1 MSATGPATAPA
12 TGPGLG
18 RRVRTVIPA
27 DIDREDRLLA
37 GLTARQLA
45 ILAVAAVA
53 AWGVLLAATPL
64 LPLSVAVVLAAPI
77 AALGG
82 VLALG
87 RRDGLPADRL
97 AVAALQQRRTPHR
110 QVLAPEGITPAPA
123 WAQTCARA
131 SAAERGKAASGRL
144 PRPGPDPAP
153 LAFPAR
159 RLDDDGVIDLGPDG
173 AALVCRASPVNLGL
187 RTPTE
192 QDALVAAFARL
203 LNAVA
208 APLQILVRAERVDL
222 RAMVAALREAAGG
235 LPHPALEA
243 ACREHAVFLETLGAR
258 RDVLR
263 REVLVVLRAP
273 GPAGRATASA
283 ATAGPALRRRAE
295 DAAAALAAA
304 GITLTLLD
312 GDEAA
317 EVLHRAGDPE
327 APARPAG
334 LAAPDAVITGL
345 IPSSSIG
352 GTS

>member
-1 MSATGPATAPA
+1 MNRTENRTGASYGVT
-12 TGPGLG
+12 
-18 RRVRTVIPA
+18 IPA
-27 DIDREDRLLA
+27 DIDRPDRLLA

-45 ILAVAAVA
+45 ILTVAAVA
-53 AWGVLLAATPL
+53 AWGVILAAKAL
-64 LPLSVAVVLAAPI
+64 LPLSVAVALAAPI

-87 RRDGLPADRL
+87 RRDGLSADRL
-97 AVAALQQRRTPHR
+97 VLAALRQRRMPHR
-110 QVLAPEGITPAPA
+110 QVLAPEGIVPAPTWTQA
-123 WAQTCARA
+123 WTA
-131 SAAERGKAASGRL
+131 GRQ
-144 PRPGPDPAP
+144 RPGGASVPDPDPAP

-159 RLDDDGVIDLGPDG
+159 RLDDDGVIDLGRDG

-192 QDALVAAFARL
+192 QDALVAVFARL
-203 LNAVA
+203 LNAIT
-208 APLQILVRAERVDL
+208 APLQILVPAERVDL

-243 ACREHAVFLETLGAR
+243 ACREHAAFLETLGAR

-263 REVLVVLRAP
+263 REVLVVLREP
-273 GPAGRATASA
+273 GPATS
-283 ATAGPALRRRAE
+283 AGPALRRRAE

-304 GITLTLLD
+304 GITLTPLD

-334 LAAPDAVITGL
+334 LAAPAAVITGL
-345 IPSSSIG
+345 SSSSSIG
-352 GTS
+352 ATS